1 MSHRITI
8 VGGGPGGYAAAF
20 DAADRGAEV
29 TLVEKSAIGGT
40 CLHSGCIPTKS
51 FKASAEALET
61 ALSLANFGV
70 TLSEGCSPAI
80 DMEAV
85 VERKNRIRSTLQGGL
100 EKTCEKRNI
109 NLVQGSAR
117 LADANTVEVKRLD
130 GELQKISSDSIILAT
145 GSSVLELPSLPF
157 DHTSIISSD
166 DILNLKEVPSSM
178 AIVGGGVIGCE
189 LAFIFSSFGTK
200 VTLVEGQDRLLPMPG
215 IDTDSAKLIQRELKK
230 HKVTCELGRTLGSV
244 SVQEDGSVKAVLQ
257 ASPFIENPT
266 PKQQKESEISID
278 TVVVCVGR
286 TPNTKDIGLEDVGVT
301 CDARGWIVADS
312 HMRTNVP
319 NIYAIGDVLGPAK
332 VMLAHVAS
340 MEGLCAVQNCLGREK
355 VMDYS
360 AVPSAIFT
368 SPELG
373 TVGLTETEAKEA
385 GYEVVAHTQQFRE
398 LGKAQAMGSLAG
410 FFKLIADKKTGRL
423 LGAQLA
429 GKHATDMI
437 AELTYVLQ
445 HGGTVHQIAETIHAH
460 PTLAEGIFE
469 VASHLSEEC
478 RIKTN

>member
-1 MSHRITI
+1 MPQRITI
-8 VGGGPGGYAAAF
+8 IGGGPGGYAAAF

-29 TLVEKSAIGGT
+29 TLVEKYAIGGT
-40 CLHSGCIPTKS
+40 CLHNGCIPTKS

-61 ALSLANFGV
+61 AASLNSFGV
-70 TLSEGCSPAI
+70 DLPTDCSPSI
-80 DMEAV
+80 NLKAV

-109 NLVQGSAR
+109 RLIHGRAR
-117 LADANTVEVKRLD
+117 IIDSNTVEVTRVD
-130 GELQKISSDSIILAT
+130 GETQQVPGDAIIVAT

-166 DILNLKEVPSSM
+166 DILNLQEVPASM

-189 LAFIFSSFGTK
+189 LAFIFSAFGTK

-215 IDTDSAKLIQRELKK
+215 IDIDSAKLIQRELKK
-230 HKVTCELGRTLGSV
+230 HKVDCELGRTLGSV
-244 SVQEDGSVKAVLQ
+244 SVQEDGSVKAVVA

-266 PKQQKESEISID
+266 AKQLKEVEISVD
-278 TVVVCVGR
+278 KVVVCVGR
-286 TPNTKDIGLEDVGVT
+286 TPNTSDLGLENTGVE
-301 CDARGWIVADS
+301 CDGRGWIVADNQ
-312 HMRTNVP
+312 MRTNVP
-319 NIYAIGDVLGPAK
+319 NIYAIGDVLGPSK

-355 VMDYS
+355 VMRYS

-373 TVGLTETEAKEA
+373 TVGLTEVEARLA
-385 GYEVVAHTQQFRE
+385 GYEPVAHTQQFRE

-410 FFKLIADKKTGRL
+410 FFKLIADASTGRL

-429 GKHATDMI
+429 GEHATDMI
-437 AELTYVLQ
+437 AELTYVIQ
-445 HGGTVHQIAETIHAH
+445 HGGTVHQIADTIHAH

-469 VASHLSEEC
+469 AAAHLSASC
-478 RIKTN
+478 GQDA